1 MKKLN
6 FLKISFP
13 LCFAVFLASSSF
25 SFAVDG
31 NDLAQQ
37 NMIAKLNSLI
47 VCALRS
53 AGGSSQI
60 ESIDLTDYNSVL
72 SLLSSLQAEAKLNS
86 DGIYSKYS
94 SKEKID
100 MIKIFQSIM
109 TEARYITY
117 SDKNIERIRNLA
129 DAFNETI
136 YGDDEFK
143 EKCSIKIP
151 MLHRVDE
158 QPSGDEDQLPLKEKP
173 MKKKRRFFSCFSG
186 SPTDDERPLLN
197 APPAYEDVYPSP
209 SCQKV
214 CRSKV
219 SFDGLRM
226 SGRVDNR
233 SH

>member
-25 SFAVDG
+25 SFAADG

-72 SLLSSLQAEAKLNS
+72 SLLSSLQAEAKLHS
-86 DGIYSKYS
+86 GGIYSRFS
-94 SKEKID
+94 SKEKIA
-100 MIKIFQSIM
+100 KIEKFPSIM
-109 TEARYITY
+109 TGARYITY
-117 SDKNIERIRNLA
+117 SDKNIERIRNLT

-136 YGDDEFK
+136 FGDDEFK
-143 EKCSIKIP
+143 DKCSIKMP
-151 MLHRVDE
+151 R
-158 QPSGDEDQLPLKEKP
+158 LPLKEKP